1 MALPG
6 FNTEKSLY
14 KTNLHYC
21 LVGALVQADG
31 LMLQQLPIAIQRA
44 VDHAIST

>member
-6 FNTEKSLY
+6 
-14 KTNLHYC
+14 C